1 MHLMIDL
8 EGLATGPDTCILT
21 IAAQA
26 FDPFGLGWYDKHYY
40 ARVSLESQENRAIDD
55 GTIEWWATQP
65 THAREEAFGE
75 QDRIP
80 LDRALDELGKLIWH
94 SKLIWS
100 QGPTY
105 DMNILEHAYKSYGK
119 PLPWKYYM
127 VRDSRT
133 VFSLWP
139 EQPIPA
145 ASHHALEDCRRQI
158 DLLHDALEFLQVKAL
173 L

>member
-1 MHLMIDL
+1 MIDL
-8 EGLATGPDTCILT
+8 EGLATGPNTCILT

-26 FDPFGLGWYDKHYY
+26 FDPFGTGYYDQHYY
-40 ARVSLESQENRAIDD
+40 ARVDVESQPDRDIDN

-65 THAREEAFGE
+65 THAREEAFAEEG
-75 QDRIP
+75 RIP
-80 LDRALDELGKLIWH
+80 LDQALDELGKLIWH

-105 DMNILEHAYKSYGK
+105 DMNILEHAYKSYRK

-139 EQPIPA
+139 EQPIPPT
-145 ASHHALEDCRRQI
+145 SHHALEDCRRQI
-158 DLLHDALEFLQVKAL
+158 GMLQNTLKYLNVKEL
-173 L
+173 K